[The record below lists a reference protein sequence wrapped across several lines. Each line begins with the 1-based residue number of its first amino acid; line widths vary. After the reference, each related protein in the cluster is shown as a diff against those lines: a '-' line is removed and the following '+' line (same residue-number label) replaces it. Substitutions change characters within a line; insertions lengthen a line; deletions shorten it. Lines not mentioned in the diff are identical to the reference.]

1 MEPNIFDKVHDIDLK
16 KTMEKS
22 YIDYAMSVIAA
33 RALPDVR
40 DGLKPV
46 QRRVLYSMIELNNG
60 PDKPHRKCARIVG
73 DTMGK
78 YHPHGDSSIYG
89 ALVNMAQKWS
99 TRYMLV
105 DGHGNFGSV
114 DGDGAAAMRYTEARL
129 EKFAEEVYLK
139 DLDKT
144 VNFVP
149 NYDETEKEPEVL
161 PVRVPNLLINGA
173 EGIAV
178 GMSTSIPPHNLGEVI
193 DTVQA
198 YIDNQEMDTAS
209 LLEYLHGPDFP
220 TGGIIA
226 NKKDLPA
233 IYETGTGKIKLRAR
247 MEVELGK
254 RKADKDKLVI
264 TEIPYTMIGA
274 GINKCLMDI
283 ADLVES
289 KKLTDV
295 VDISN
300 QSNKEGIR
308 IVLELRK
315 DADIEKIKNILYKK
329 TKLEDTYGVN
339 MLAIV
344 KGRPETLNL
353 RGILKNYLDFQYENN
368 TRKYQV
374 LLQKEQEKKE
384 IQEGLIKAC
393 DIIDLI
399 IAVLRG
405 SKNLK
410 DAKACL
416 MEGDISK
423 IQFRVPGFEEEAKK
437 LCFTERQASA
447 ILEMRL
453 YKLIGLEILALEKE
467 HKETL
472 RKIREYEKILSS
484 RDAMDQVIKE
494 DLNSIKEEFSSPR
507 RTGIEDGRE
516 AVYDESAVE
525 VREVVFVMDRFGYS
539 RILERSTYDR
549 NQETVDSEHSHVV
562 CCLNTDKIC
571 LFTDTGAL
579 HQVKVADIPLG
590 KLRDKGTP
598 IDNLCKYDGT
608 KEEIVFLTNAAALPG
623 HILLFATKGAMLK
636 QVPGEEFETNNRM
649 VAATK
654 LADGDQVADIQ
665 MMDGAREAVLQT
677 DHGVFLRFTAEEIPV
692 QKKNAKGV
700 RGIKLSK
707 EEQLET
713 VYLLGEN
720 TDNIAVYKEKQVHLN
735 RLKLSHRDG
744 KGSRTRLN

>member
-1 MEPNIFDKVHDIDLK
+1 MAEKII
-16 KTMEKS
+16 KTEYSEEMQKS
-22 YIDYAMSVIAA
+22 YMNYSMSVITA
-33 RALPDVR
+33 RAIPDAR

-46 QRRVLYSMIELNNG
+46 QRRVLYDMSELHLG
-60 PDKPHRKCARIVG
+60 HDKPHRKSARIVG

-78 YHPHGDSSIYG
+78 YHPHGDSSIYETLVVMSQVFKKG
-89 ALVNMAQKWS
+89 MPLVN
-99 TRYMLV
+99 
-105 DGHGNFGSV
+105 GHGNFGSIE
-114 DGDGAAAMRYTEARL
+114 GDGAAAMRYTEARL

-178 GMSTSIPPHNLGEVI
+178 GMSTSIPPHNLGEVV

-198 YIDNQEMDTAS
+198 FIDNPELRTEE
-209 LLEYLHGPDFP
+209 LLGHLHGPDFP

-226 NKKDLPA
+226 NKKDLA
-233 IYETGTGKIKLRAR
+233 SIYETGSGKIKLRAK

-283 ADLVES
+283 AELVES

-315 DADIEKIKNILYKK
+315 DADVEKIRNILYKK

-368 TRKYQV
+368 TRKYRV
-374 LLQKEQEKKE
+374 LLEKELEKKE
-384 IQEGLIKAC
+384 IQEGLIRAC
-393 DIIDLI
+393 DVIDLI

-405 SKNLK
+405 SRNLK

-416 MEGDISK
+416 INGDTSAIRFK
-423 IQFRVPGFEEEAKK
+423 TPELEKDAGK
-437 LCFTERQASA
+437 LRFTEKQASA

-467 HKETL
+467 HRETL
-472 RKIREYEKILSS
+472 RKIKEYEKILS
-484 RDAMDQVIKE
+484 DKGTMDQVIKE
-494 DLNSIKEEFSSPR
+494 DLAAIKREFAYPR
-507 RTGIEDGRE
+507 RTLIEDGKE

-539 RILERSTYDR
+539 RIVDRSTYDR
-549 NQETVDSEHSHVV
+549 NRETIENENTHVI
-562 CCLNTDKIC
+562 CCLNTDRIC
-571 LFTDTGAL
+571 LFTDAGVL
-579 HQVKVADIPLG
+579 HQVKVTDIPLG

-598 IDNLCKYDGT
+598 IDNLCKFDGT
-608 KEEIVFLTNAAALPG
+608 KEQTVFVTNASSLQG
-623 HILLFATKGAMLK
+623 KLFLFATRDAMLK
-636 QVPGEEFETNNRM
+636 RVPGEEFETNNRM

-654 LADGDQVADIQ
+654 LQEGDSLVSVQPAD
-665 MMDGAREAVLQT
+665 EASEVVLQT
-677 DHGVFLRFTAEEIPV
+677 DNGVFLRFAMDEISV
-692 QKKNAKGV
+692 QKKNARGV
-700 RGIKLSK
+700 RGIKLGRG
-707 EEQLET
+707 EALEQI
-713 VYLLGEN
+713 YLLGAN
-720 TDNIAVYKEKQVHLN
+720 TESVITYKEKQVHLN
-735 RLKLSHRDG
+735 RLKQGRRDG
-744 KGSRTRLN
+744 KGNKVRL